1 MVNKFL
7 WFALFVVIFDR
18 ISKSIV
24 QTMDAGASIPV
35 IKNVLHL
42 TYVHNTGAGFGILNN
57 KNFLLLLFSLVV
69 LIFVVY
75 YFVKERNRDV
85 KFMFIILASG
95 IVGNVIDR
103 ISFGY
108 VIDFIDFRIWPVFNI
123 ADIAIFVS
131 IVGLVVYEMK
141 KT

>member
-24 QTMDAGASIPV
+24 QTMGAGASIPV

-85 KFMFIILASG
+85 KFIFIILASG